1 MNTNEVL
8 HEFRQ
13 GPIKVSVCAPQGA
26 KLVIQFKFEFVRV
39 EENGSESKSF
49 DWFSLAALAQ
59 AAEAARKWVRDQ
71 ADTGRL

>member
-13 GPIKVSVCAPQGA
+13 GPIKVSILAPHGA
-26 KLVIQFKFEFVRV
+26 KLVIQFRFEFVRV

-49 DWFSLAALAQ
+49 CVFRRFSDSDPILVGQ
-59 AAEAARKWVRDQ
+59 
-71 ADTGRL
+71 

>member
-13 GPIKVSVCAPQGA
+13 GPIKVSILAPHGA
-26 KLVIQFKFEFVRV
+26 KLVIQFRFEFVRV
-39 EENGSESKSF
+39 EEDGSESRSF
-49 DWFSLAALAQ
+49 DWFSLTALAQ

-71 ADTGRL
+71 ADSGRL